1 MGGMLD
7 VSGNYGSSSSKSK
20 GSSAY
25 SKNFWTP
32 GQTDVSN
39 LLGNQIQQGFGQG
52 MDQFSTPTDYEQTA
66 LGNLANFQQGLSPD
80 QQAAYNRAITGKGY
94 DNIIDPATTDA
105 LYQGIQ
111 KQTLEDVLPRTTK
124 AIAENANLSGM
135 WNSGP
140 AAQMQLDNRNQVVNQ
155 LATTLAQLRSNDE
168 QQRRQIAMQRENN
181 QLPAAQALDAATQN
195 RLQAGFNYGNLPR
208 QLAGQQYNN
217 PLDQLA
223 QYFLQLRGQ
232 ETGAG
237 KTKNSTS
244 QNSWNVGG
252 SADLG
257 SIAGA
262 VGAMFA

>member
-1 MGGMLD
+1 MGMMD
-7 VSGNYGSSSSKSK
+7 ISGNYGSSSSKQK

-39 LLGNQIQQGFGQG
+39 LLGNQIMTGFAQG
-52 MDQFSTPTDYEQTA
+52 MDQFSTPTDYEQQA
-66 LGNLANFQQGLSPD
+66 LGNLKDYQSGISPD
-80 QQAAYNRAITGKGY
+80 QQAAYQRAITGKGY
-94 DNIIDPATTDA
+94 DNIIDPSTTDA
-105 LYQGIQ
+105 LYNAIE
-111 KQTLEDVLPRTTK
+111 KQTLESTLPRTTK

-140 AAQMQLDNRNQVVNQ
+140 AAQMEIDNRNQVVNQ
-155 LATTLAQLRSNDE
+155 LATTLAQMRANDE
-168 QQRRQIAMQRENN
+168 QQRRQIALQREQN
-181 QLPAAQALDAATQN
+181 QLPAAQALDTATQN
-195 RLQAGFNYGNLPR
+195 RLATGFQYGGLPR
-208 QLAGQQYNN
+208 QLAGQEYNN

-237 KTKNSTS
+237 KTKNTS
-244 QNSWNVGG
+244 DTSSWNVGG
-252 SADLG
+252 KADLG

-262 VGAMFA
+262 IGAMFA